1 MILDSSDI
9 NEKNKN
15 IENINKQKNK
25 IKIKYYF
32 KKKPPTQIIKIFVK
46 KILTKYCIIA
56 ADDDFYIVSTINYFV
71 NFLENNKKIKIIN
84 GNAMRLDIVNEER
97 VLVNKYYISK
107 NLEINNPLS
116 RLSRY
121 LNNYGPINTSLILT
135 KNIKKIFEFLPEEK
149 IIKKKCP
156 IKSIND
162 EILIGSLMV
171 LSSNIYHTNKLYLVR
186 SIHGGNSNFS
196 NKVDKEKLFKS
207 IDYFILIIKK
217 YVNLEK
223 RLKLNSSHVSN
234 LNMDLNNYFND
245 KPMNLKFLK
254 IYNTYFGK
262 IKTLIYKILFIRK
275 LTNKFINNENL
286 LENYIENKKQ
296 NYFELNNIKRFLM
309 K

>member
-1 MILDSSDI
+1 
-9 NEKNKN
+9 
-15 IENINKQKNK
+15 
-25 IKIKYYF
+25 
-32 KKKPPTQIIKIFVK
+32 
-46 KILTKYCIIA
+46 
-56 ADDDFYIVSTINYFV
+56 
-71 NFLENNKKIKIIN
+71 
-84 GNAMRLDIVNEER
+84 
-97 VLVNKYYISK
+97 
-107 NLEINNPLS
+107 
-116 RLSRY
+116 
-121 LNNYGPINTSLILT
+121 
-135 KNIKKIFEFLPEEK
+135 
-149 IIKKKCP
+149 
-156 IKSIND
+156 
-162 EILIGSLMV
+162 MV

-262 IKTLIYKILFIRK
+262 IKTLIYKISFIRK

-296 NYFELNNIKRFLM
+296 NYFELNNIKRFLI